1 MSKRCVDV
9 AFYWTPREA
18 AAILDYLDRLRDC
31 VWQMYEQDIIELR
44 QGEEIEIDATDDQQE
59 LDLDGYEPPW
69 PSHEGQI

>member
-31 VWQMYEQDIIELR
+31 VWQMYEEDIIELR
-44 QGEEIEIDATDDQQE
+44 QDEEIEPCTEDDQQE
-59 LDLDGYEPPW
+59 LDFDCSRHL
-69 PSHEGQI
+69 